1 MRQIKGRNMDEST
14 HQQMLFEANRKSVAA
29 TYLLWFFVG
38 VFGAHRFYAGSKKT
52 GLIQLALLF
61 SVIGW
66 LVLIPWLLA
75 DLFLIPGMVRDRN
88 MELIEEITYD
98 PAREAEE
105 RLSNPKTLEDRK
117 RAEMLE
123 DLRRTGFSR
132 NRLDVSRLER

>member
-1 MRQIKGRNMDEST
+1 MDEST